1 MPQNTKILTEEKTLE
16 LILSDL
22 QDFTEM
28 VAALI
33 FS

>member
-1 MPQNTKILTEEKTLE
+1 MPQNTKILTEEKNPK

-22 QDFTEM
+22 QDYTEM